1 MCVWG
6 STSQQTSLTHSSA
19 YQSVPMARQRQL
31 ASSGPFILSI
41 YGSDQIRSTTKQKK
55 KQKKENKSSGD
66 PGYPSPPRAPCQ
78 TQHMAKPIL
87 APTGITLMTGT
98 QHQLPRLHIRSS
110 ETCCHS
116 NEGSN
121 LKTAAKGSTRFLT
134 NKDALERC
142 MQEVSALTT

>member
-1 MCVWG
+1 MCLGFHVSANLIDTLIRIPISANGKTTPARFLRSIHFIHLWIG
-6 STSQQTSLTHSSA
+6 SNTFNHKA
-19 YQSVPMARQRQL
+19 
-31 ASSGPFILSI
+31 
-41 YGSDQIRSTTKQKK
+41 KK